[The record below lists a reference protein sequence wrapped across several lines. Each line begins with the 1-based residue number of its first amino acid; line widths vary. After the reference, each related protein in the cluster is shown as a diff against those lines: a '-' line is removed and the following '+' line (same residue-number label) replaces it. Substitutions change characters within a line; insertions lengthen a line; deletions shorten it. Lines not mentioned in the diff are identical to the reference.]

1 MTVEELLS
9 SKKITFQPKGKDFLV
24 SCLNPDHADRNPSMR
39 VDQITGVYNC
49 FSCGFKGNVFTLYG
63 EKVSQLQ
70 IRRELL
76 RRKIIEKR
84 AETVGLPFP
93 SNSVPYIGNW
103 RQIKPETYKHFE
115 AFQNGS
121 SDHVGRIV
129 FPIRDISGKI
139 VAFNGRHTTG
149 GNPKY
154 KISPPGAKLPL
165 FPAVSARNGKIML
178 VEGIYDMINLYDKG
192 IKNVACCFGTKNISE
207 DKLSLLKMQGAT
219 QVDIFFDGDDAG
231 QNAAETIK
239 AMCEKVGLFSRNVF
253 LKNTDPGA
261 LSESQVKKLETK
273 LYG

>member
-103 RQIKPETYKHFE
+103 RQIKPETYKYFE

-149 GNPKY
+149 GDPKY

-192 IKNVACCFGTKNISE
+192 MKNVACCFGTKNISE

-219 QVDIFFDGDDAG
+219 QIDIFFDGDDAG

-239 AMCEKVGLFSRNVF
+239 VMCEKVGLFSRNVF

-261 LSESQVKKLETK
+261 LNESQVKKLETK